1 MKIKFWIDA
10 DDEVIELDDD
20 VTEEDIEMEFESW
33 FNGCVSCGWY
43 IEEDDQV
50 NNCSP
55 FGRQFRFNEV
65 KW

>member
-1 MKIKFWIDA
+1 MIGLLKMDKISYKRKGEKKMKIKFWIDA

-43 IEEDDQV
+43 IEEDD
-50 NNCSP
+50 
-55 FGRQFRFNEV
+55 
-65 KW
+65 